1 MFLVSGVLVDV
12 TQNYGSAFYSCAAGM
27 ALSAVFL
34 GLVRPAKRGLLCR
47 RRNSKQPGD
56 TQGKNTDSEEQS
68 AVQRLGGRTDRP
80 EERSDDADDNLI
92 QAEATRDVED
102 VIRFA

>member
-1 MFLVSGVLVDV
+1 MDV

-27 ALSAVFL
+27 AVSAVFL
-34 GLVRPAKRGLLCR
+34 SLVRPAKRGLLCG

-56 TQGKNTDSEEQS
+56 TQVKKTDSEEQS
-68 AVQRLGGRTDRP
+68 AVQRLGGRTHGP
-80 EERSDDADDNLI
+80 EDASKDADDNLI
-92 QAEATRDVED
+92 DAQAEATRDVED